1 MLTWKERTNTK
12 KRKEKYINKAF
23 ITIERLTVVT
33 IYVIYSSVLVNW
45 IVVIPS
51 ILVGDTWKT
60 SENPN
65 L

>member
-1 MLTWKERTNTK
+1 MLTWKERTNKK

-23 ITIERLTVVT
+23 ISIERLTVVT

-51 ILVGDTWKT
+51 IRVRDTWKT

>member
-51 ILVGDTWKT
+51 ILVRDTWKT